1 MPAKKKEVKIL
12 FVNPCLRKGGF
23 TKLLPVGLGSV
34 MTYFQTHGYKFTLL
48 DTDIN
53 EFDDEYIK
61 DLSKEQIMISF

>member
-53 EFDDEYIK
+53 EFAR
-61 DLSKEQIMISF
+61 S